1 MKGKH
6 MRNFDKAMIMQKQT
20 NLLINDYK
28 KILNEYSEF
37 KIEFIIF
44 ESRLLITYEKKE
56 YTLDII
62 QENNQL
68 LWKLTHKGKIL
79 KKYKLFENTF
89 EISNILDYIK
99 NK

>member
-1 MKGKH
+1 

-68 LWKLTHKGKIL
+68 LWNSLIKE
-79 KKYKLFENTF
+79 KY
-89 EISNILDYIK
+89 
-99 NK
+99 